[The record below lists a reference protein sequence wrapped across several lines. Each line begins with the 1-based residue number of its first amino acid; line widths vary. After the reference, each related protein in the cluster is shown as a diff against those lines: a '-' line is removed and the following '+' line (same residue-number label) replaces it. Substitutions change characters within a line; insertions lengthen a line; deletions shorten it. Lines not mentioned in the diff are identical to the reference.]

1 MLQVLQ
7 RKQVIKSTTMRQF
20 PVLPHHKKRNFLHT
34 TECCLRSSAL
44 TVKRE
49 PTTFTHPSPKLPQ
62 SQGFKMPSGQN
73 LYNLNGLVNE
83 TSKAELQIKCP
94 LVDTLKYTAGVINR

>member
-1 MLQVLQ
+1 
-7 RKQVIKSTTMRQF
+7 
-20 PVLPHHKKRNFLHT
+20 
-34 TECCLRSSAL
+34 
-44 TVKRE
+44 
-49 PTTFTHPSPKLPQ
+49 
-62 SQGFKMPSGQN
+62 MPSGQN